1 MVCSMCMPVRLR
13 LSVIAGVTMNQQHDG
28 SRLERI
34 DLNLFRVFEV
44 IYRERNLTR
53 AAVLLHLSQS
63 AVSHALKRMREQLGD
78 PLFVREGRGVAPT
91 LLATQ
96 LAPGIQE
103 ALAGL
108 LRSVSRGQAFD
119 PLRDRRTFTLNMP
132 EQMEPVVLPS
142 IVAHLREVAPQL
154 EVRCSSVHWA
164 ELQRELM
171 AGRIDL
177 AIEIAR
183 PTDHELRHQLL
194 LSDPLCVVA
203 GPGFSGE
210 LTAARYLAAE
220 HIAVTS
226 RRRGI
231 CVEDLALARQGLAR
245 QVRQRCQHY
254 LSAAL
259 LVAQSQWLLTMPRRY
274 AELITAGLPTR
285 LLDLPVALAPVNL
298 NLYWSMQV
306 EDQTGHAWLREQMRA
321 LAGGRRA

>member
-1 MVCSMCMPVRLR
+1 
-13 LSVIAGVTMNQQHDG
+13 MNQQHEWSALG
-28 SRLERI
+28 RI

-44 IYRERNLTR
+44 VYRERNLTR

-63 AVSHALKRMREQLGD
+63 AVSHALNRLREQLND
-78 PLFVREGRGVAPT
+78 PLFIREGRGVAPT
-91 LLATQ
+91 SLATQ

-108 LRSVSRGQAFD
+108 LRSVTRGQDFD
-119 PLRDRRTFTLNMP
+119 PTQDRRTFTLNMP

-142 IVAHLREVAPQL
+142 IIDHLRRVAPQL
-154 EVRCSSVHWA
+154 QVRSSSLHWA
-164 ELQRELM
+164 ELQRELS

-183 PTDHELRHQLL
+183 PTDPELRQQQLL
-194 LSDPLCVVA
+194 TAPLCVVA
-203 GPGFSGE
+203 GPAFDGP
-210 LTAARYLAAE
+210 LDMPRYLAAE

-259 LVAQSQWLLTMPRRY
+259 LVAQSEWLLTMPLRY
-274 AELITAGLPTR
+274 AELINAGLPNR
-285 LLDLPVALAPVNL
+285 LLALPVSLPPVSL
-298 NLYWSMQV
+298 NLYWSRQV
-306 EDQTGHAWLREQMRA
+306 ENQAGHAWLREQMLA
-321 LAGGRRA
+321 LASSRG

>member
-1 MVCSMCMPVRLR
+1 
-13 LSVIAGVTMNQQHDG
+13 MNQQHEWSLLG
-28 SRLERI
+28 RI

-44 IYRERNLTR
+44 VYRERNLTR
-53 AAVLLHLSQS
+53 AAALLHLSQS
-63 AVSHALKRMREQLGD
+63 AVSHALQRLREQLDD

-91 LLATQ
+91 PRATQ

-108 LRSVSRGQAFD
+108 LRSVTRDQDFD
-119 PLRDRRTFTLNMP
+119 PAQDRRTFTLNMP

-142 IVAHLREVAPQL
+142 IIDHLRRVAPQL
-154 EVRCSSVHWA
+154 QVRCSSLHWA
-164 ELQRELM
+164 ELQRELS

-183 PTDHELRHQLL
+183 PTDTELRQQLL

-203 GPGFSGE
+203 GPAFSGP
-210 LTAARYLAAE
+210 LSMARYMAAE

-259 LVAQSQWLLTMPRRY
+259 LVTQSEWLLTMPRRY
-274 AELITAGLPTR
+274 AELINAGLPNR
-285 LLDLPVALAPVNL
+285 LLELPVSLPPVSL
-298 NLYWSMQV
+298 NLYWSRQV
-306 EDQTGHAWLREQMRA
+306 EHQAGHAWLREQMLA
-321 LAGGRRA
+321 LAGSRG

>member
-1 MVCSMCMPVRLR
+1 
-13 LSVIAGVTMNQQHDG
+13 MNQQHEWSLLG
-28 SRLERI
+28 RI
-34 DLNLFRVFEV
+34 DLNLFRVFEA

-53 AAVLLHLSQS
+53 AAALLHLSQS
-63 AVSHALKRMREQLGD
+63 AVSHALKRLREQLDD

-91 LLATQ
+91 PLATQ

-108 LRSVSRGQAFD
+108 LRSVTRGQDFD
-119 PLRDRRTFTLNMP
+119 PAQDRRTFTLNMP
-132 EQMEPVVLPS
+132 EQMEPVVLPN
-142 IVAHLREVAPQL
+142 IIDHLRRVAPQL
-154 EVRCSSVHWA
+154 QVRCSSLHWA
-164 ELQRELM
+164 ELQRELS

-183 PTDHELRHQLL
+183 PTDTELRQQLL

-203 GPGFSGE
+203 GPAFSGP
-210 LTAARYLAAE
+210 LDIARYLAAE

-259 LVAQSQWLLTMPRRY
+259 LVAQSEWLLTMPRRY
-274 AELITAGLPTR
+274 AELINAGLPNR
-285 LLDLPVALAPVNL
+285 LLELPVSLPLVNL
-298 NLYWSMQV
+298 NLYWSRQV
-306 EDQTGHAWLREQMRA
+306 ENQAGHAWLREQMLA
-321 LAGGRRA
+321 LAGSRG

>member
-1 MVCSMCMPVRLR
+1 
-13 LSVIAGVTMNQQHDG
+13 MNQQHEWSKMD
-28 SRLERI
+28 RI

-63 AVSHALKRMREQLGD
+63 AVSHALNRLREQLGD

-96 LAPGIQE
+96 LAPGIQA

-108 LRSVSRGQAFD
+108 LRSVTREQDFD

-164 ELQRELM
+164 ELQRELS
-171 AGRIDL
+171 AGRVDL

-183 PTDHELRHQLL
+183 STDPELRQQLL

-203 GPGFSGE
+203 GPAFSGE
-210 LTAARYLAAE
+210 LSAARYLAAE

-231 CVEDLALARQGLAR
+231 CVEDLALARQGLVR

-259 LVAQSQWLLTMPRRY
+259 LVAQSEWLLTMPRRY
-274 AELITAGLPTR
+274 AELINAGLPNR
-285 LLDLPVALAPVNL
+285 LLDLPLALVPVNL

-306 EDQTGHAWLREQMRA
+306 ENQAGHRWLREQMLT
-321 LAGGRRA
+321 LAGSRSGMDQLRRSTI

>member
-1 MVCSMCMPVRLR
+1 
-13 LSVIAGVTMNQQHDG
+13 MNQQHEW
-28 SRLERI
+28 SRLGRI

-63 AVSHALKRMREQLGD
+63 AVSHALNRLREQLDD

-91 LLATQ
+91 PLATQ
-96 LAPGIQE
+96 LAPGIHE

-108 LRSVSRGQAFD
+108 LRSVTRGQDFD
-119 PLRDRRTFTLNMP
+119 PAHDRRTFTLNMP
-132 EQMEPVVLPS
+132 EQMEPVVLPN
-142 IVAHLREVAPQL
+142 IIDHLRRVAPQL
-154 EVRCSSVHWA
+154 QVRSSSLHWA
-164 ELQRELM
+164 ELQRELS

-183 PTDHELRHQLL
+183 PTDTDLRQQLL
-194 LSDPLCVVA
+194 LADPLCVVA
-203 GPGFSGE
+203 GPTFSGP
-210 LTAARYLAAE
+210 LSMARYLAAE

-259 LVAQSQWLLTMPRRY
+259 LVAQSEWLLTMPRRY
-274 AELITAGLPTR
+274 AELINAGLPNR
-285 LLDLPVALAPVNL
+285 LLELPLSLPPVSL
-298 NLYWSMQV
+298 NLYWSQQMENQA
-306 EDQTGHAWLREQMRA
+306 GHAWLREQMLA
-321 LAGGRRA
+321 LASSRN